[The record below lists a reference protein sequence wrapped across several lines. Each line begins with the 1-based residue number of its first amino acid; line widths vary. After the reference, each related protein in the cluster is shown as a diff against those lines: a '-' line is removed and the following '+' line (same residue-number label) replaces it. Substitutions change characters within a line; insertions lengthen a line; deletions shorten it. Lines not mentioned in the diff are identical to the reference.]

1 MSINLTAADKSTI
14 RTAAFGAVTL
24 MSYAGIAGSAH
35 KVATDGSLSYAA
47 ATGVVGHVLAEKQKD
62 FKLDHK
68 SAAALAEQVLP
79 ALSASVALLN
89 AQDPAEAAN
98 FRSTVTIAIEAAT
111 RAHKGEPSPS
121 MAEMARKIT
130 TALNPA

>member
-24 MSYAGIAGSAH
+24 MAYAGIAGSAH

-47 ATGVVGHVLAEKQKD
+47 ATGTVGHVLAEKKKD
-62 FKLDHK
+62 FKLEAK

-79 ALSASVALLN
+79 ALAESVALLK
-89 AQDPAEAAN
+89 AQDADEAEN
-98 FRSTVTIAIEAAT
+98 FRSTVTVAIEAAT

-121 MAEMARKIT
+121 MAEMSRKISE
-130 TALNPA
+130 ALDA

>member
-24 MSYAGIAGSAH
+24 MAYAGIAGSAH
-35 KVATDGSLSYAA
+35 KVATDGSLSFAS
-47 ATGVVGHVLAEKQKD
+47 ATGTVGHVLAAKTKD

-79 ALSASVALLN
+79 ALSESVALLN
-89 AQDPAEAAN
+89 AQDPAEAEN
-98 FRSTVTIAIEAAT
+98 FRSTVTVAVEAAT
-111 RAHKGEPSPS
+111 RAHKGEPSPT
-121 MAEMARKIT
+121 MAEMTRKIAA
-130 TALNPA
+130 ALDVA

>member
-24 MSYAGIAGSAH
+24 MAYAGIAGSAH

-47 ATGVVGHVLAEKQKD
+47 ATGTVGHVLAEKKKD
-62 FKLDHK
+62 FKLEAK

-79 ALSASVALLN
+79 ALAESVALLR
-89 AQDPAEAAN
+89 AQDAAEAEN
-98 FRSTVTIAIEAAT
+98 FRSTVTVAIEAAT

-121 MAEMARKIT
+121 MAEMSRKIT
-130 TALNPA
+130 EALDA